1 VPELLWIVG
10 IGTVLALGLFLWL
23 ARSKAGVAMRSAA
36 LDRTAASLLGIPV
49 ARAYTL
55 AFFASAALAAIAGGL
70 IAPITYMR
78 PTMGL
83 QLSLLGTIAALIGG
97 LGSVQGAL
105 VGGLLVGAT
114 QNLAAVYI
122 DPSYKEITAYVILAV
137 FLLCRPAGLFGEEGV
152 GVREV

>member
-1 VPELLWIVG
+1 
-10 IGTVLALGLFLWL
+10 
-23 ARSKAGVAMRSAA
+23 MRSAA

-49 ARAYTL
+49 AAAYTL
-55 AFFASAALAAIAGGL
+55 AFFAAAALAAVAGGL

-97 LGSVQGAL
+97 LGSVQGAFVGGVL
-105 VGGLLVGAT
+105 VGVT
-114 QNLAAVYI
+114 QNLASVYI
-122 DPSYKEITAYVILAV
+122 DPTYKEITAYVVLAG
-137 FLLCRPAGLFGEEGV
+137 FLVCRPTGLFGEEGV